1 MTDNSNP
8 WNPEPAVLLIGI
20 LEGLVVARGRL
31 QFLGLNQL
39 AHRLH
44 EVVVH
49 HVVAL
54 VADGEHAALRA
65 DVAPGV
71 GSRVQDS
78 GFRVQGSGFRIQG
91 SVFRV
96 QDSGFRIQGSGF
108 RIQGSVFRVQ
118 KLGFGV

>member
-1 MTDNSNP
+1 LTDNSNP

-108 RIQGSVFRVQ
+108 RIQCSGFRN
-118 KLGFGV
+118 

>member
-1 MTDNSNP
+1 LTDNSNP

-78 GFRVQGSGFRIQG
+78 GFRVQDSGLSVQGSETRVWGLGCRVQI

-96 QDSGFRIQGSGF
+96 RVPGFRVWGLGF
-108 RIQGSVFRVQ
+108 RA
-118 KLGFGV
+118 